1 MNRNGFMIFLFVLLS
16 FKLIKIHDFVT
27 KNQTVAK
34 FNRENVTNND
44 EI

>member
-1 MNRNGFMIFLFVLLS
+1 MNRNGFMIFLFVLFS
-16 FKLIKIHDFVT
+16 FKLIKIHE
-27 KNQTVAK
+27 KSNSGQIR